1 MAATRRPSAF
11 LPQGF
16 TLLEVLMVVLLVGI
30 LGSVVVLSVNTSGPE
45 RHLPEESARLAALL
59 EQAGN
64 EAVMQNQEYG
74 LRVTGQG
81 YVFLCLDEVKQRWNP
96 CADEVFR
103 ARELPEGLELRL
115 VKQGSIKELPSL
127 AVENDAAA
135 SSTARER
142 AEDESPQLR
151 ITPDVF
157 MLSSGESSGA
167 SLEIRV
173 VETPDVRSEVSID
186 EMGRVRVD
194 GEGRAADAPPAGGDD
209 AGPA

>member
-1 MAATRRPSAF
+1 MAATRRPSAIS
-11 LPQGF
+11 PQGF

-30 LGSVVVLSVNTSGPE
+30 LGSVVVLSVNTGGPE
-45 RHLPEESARLAALL
+45 RHLPEESSRLAALL

-103 ARELPEGLELRL
+103 ERELPGGLELRL

-127 AVENDAAA
+127 EAEDDAAA
-135 SSTARER
+135 SSAARQR
-142 AEDESPQLR
+142 AEEENPQLR
-151 ITPDVF
+151 VTPDIF

-173 VETPDVRSEVSID
+173 VESPDLRSEVSID
-186 EMGRVRVD
+186 EIGRVRVD
-194 GEGRAADAPPAGGDD
+194 GEGRGTDTPAGGDD